1 MTDNLL
7 EQYGAATVA
16 ELKFCRAEPGE
27 RTVVEILQPD
37 TWREA
42 LEARRAHPEAK
53 PVRGG
58 TDVMVELNFDHIRP
72 AAMLDLSRVPE
83 LGEWG
88 TEDGWLRVGAGVP
101 YTQLIADLG
110 DQLPGLAIASRTVGS
125 PQIRN
130 RGTVGG
136 NLGTSSPAGDGLPPL
151 YACGAEVELASVDG
165 TRRVRGRRL
174 HHRPEAQLPRVRRA
188 DRRVLD
194 QARRRPAGVLEGR
207 HAQRDGDRGL
217 LVRAD
222 DLARAPRG
230 HDVHRLG
237 RPDADPRARGRGVHR
252 RRARGGE
259 PWESPAPLAPSA
271 ASRFGELV
279 EQAARPIDDVR
290 GTAAYRWHALRV
302 LGRRALTRAWNA
314 PRGGGLAMK
323 LSITVNGERREA
335 DGVWEGQSL
344 AQRAA
349 RRPRPAGLQE
359 RLRAGRVRLVL
370 GLPRRH
376 ARVLLPRARRA
387 GRRPQ
392 RDHGRGDRRR
402 REPARRPAG
411 DGRRRRGP
419 VRLLHAGLRRRVARP
434 AVAEPVADRAR
445 DPRGAGRQPVPLHGL
460 REDHR
465 RGQARVASRRS
476 CRAA

>member
-101 YTQLIADLG
+101 YTQLIAELG

-136 NLGTSSPAGDGLPPL
+136 NLGTSLARRRRPA
-151 YACGAEVELASVDG
+151 AAV
-165 TRRVRGRRL
+165 RVRRRGRARVGRRHPPRAGRRL

-207 HAQRDGDRGL
+207 HPQRDGDRGL

-222 DLARAPRG
+222 DLARA
-230 HDVHRLG
+230 
-237 RPDADPRARGRGVHR
+237 RARSRPASARPARRRSARSTPRRSSPACSTRRTCGSRR
-252 RRARGGE
+252 RRSRRAR
-259 PWESPAPLAPSA
+259 AQ
-271 ASRFGELV
+271 RFGELV

-302 LGRRALTRAWNA
+302 LGRRALTRAWN
-314 PRGGGLAMK
+314 
-323 LSITVNGERREA
+323 
-335 DGVWEGQSL
+335 
-344 AQRAA
+344 
-349 RRPRPAGLQE
+349 
-359 RLRAGRVRLVL
+359 
-370 GLPRRH
+370 RH
-376 ARVLLPRARRA
+376 LEEV
-387 GRRPQ
+387 
-392 RDHGRGDRRR
+392 
-402 REPARRPAG
+402 
-411 DGRRRRGP
+411 
-419 VRLLHAGLRRRVARP
+419 
-434 AVAEPVADRAR
+434 
-445 DPRGAGRQPVPLHGL
+445 
-460 REDHR
+460 
-465 RGQARVASRRS
+465 SR
-476 CRAA
+476 